1 MNDIL
6 LAAHCEIGPSTLPA
20 RAVCPCHDSGEGD
33 AVADSGTR
41 SHKVVETAIQLGGD
55 EDKVREALKTCDGLT
70 DDEINR
76 GVWGAAQII
85 AIHAQTEAA
94 AEVHTES
101 RVDYRA
107 STCFTLDTN
116 AAMLGKFGTVD
127 AWWEGANTLYI
138 CDYKTYAVALGEKD
152 YTPQGMAYALLVAS
166 KTMRNYDRVYF
177 NVICAGDRQIHGVS
191 FTLDEATAVVTPI
204 IRRVEMLKGGG
215 LFADGEE
222 ARRVCARPSAWCK
235 TCAYAETCTA
245 IRNAVSTIVANK
257 DGGAVDIPLARRMAQ
272 VPILEEY
279 CKRVKDAVREMLL
292 NGEQVRD
299 DEAGVAYTLKDR
311 LGVAR
316 LNDLRGL
323 ADALAAHGV
332 SMDDFAAV
340 CSVSKSAVDRLL
352 AAANAEMPK
361 KERELIYKHFF
372 TAGKVQQVLTQVKL

>member
-6 LAAHCEIGPSTLPA
+6 LAAHCEISPSTLPA
-20 RAVCPCHDSGEGD
+20 RSVCPCHDSGEGD

-55 EDKVREALKTCDGLT
+55 EDKVRETLKTYEGLT
-70 DDEINR
+70 DDEISR
-76 GVWGAAQII
+76 GVWGAAQIL

-127 AWWEGANTLYI
+127 AWWEGANALYI
-138 CDYKTYAVALGEKD
+138 CDYKTYAVAMSEKD
-152 YTPQGMAYALLVAS
+152 YTPQGMGYALLVAS
-166 KTMRNYDRVYF
+166 NTMRNYDRVYF

-191 FTLDEATAVVTPI
+191 FTLDEAAAVVTPI
-204 IRRVEMLKGGG
+204 IRRVEMLKNGG

-235 TCAYAETCTA
+235 TCAHAMGCAA
-245 IRNAVSTIVANK
+245 IANAVSTVAN
-257 DGGAVDIPLARRMAQ
+257 DQCRTMDIPLARRMVQ

-279 CKRVKDAVREMLL
+279 CKRVKDAVRELL
-292 NGEQVRD
+292 QNGEQVRD

-352 AAANAEMPK
+352 AAANEAMPK